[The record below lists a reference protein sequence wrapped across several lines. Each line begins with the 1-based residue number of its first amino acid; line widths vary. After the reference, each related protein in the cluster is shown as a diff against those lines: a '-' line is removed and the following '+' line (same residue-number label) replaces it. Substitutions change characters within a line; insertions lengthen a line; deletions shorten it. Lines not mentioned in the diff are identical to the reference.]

1 MSRNEQ
7 QNEQAREARR
17 EQIRKEALRQFALQG
32 LGTTRIQ
39 DIAKGVGMAQGLL
52 YHYYPSKEAIYLDLV
67 REALDMTIRAAEG
80 VRDMKATAREKIE
93 YSLRELVCT
102 IGRSA
107 RFTQTCSLN
116 AQIPSVLALTE
127 EERAEISD
135 KKQAPYRIVAD
146 IMRQGQRE
154 GSVVDGEA
162 NTLAI
167 LFWSCVNG
175 LAIYRVTHA
184 YDGPLPDY
192 HTIAAM
198 FLKDC
203 GEN

>member
-1 MSRNEQ
+1 MPRNEQ

-39 DIAKGVGMAQGLL
+39 DIAIGVGMAQGLL

-67 REALDMTIRAAEG
+67 REALDITIRAAES
-80 VRDMKATAREKIE
+80 VRDMKTTAREKIE
-93 YSLRELVCT
+93 YSLRELVST
-102 IGRSA
+102 IGRSD

-127 EERAEISD
+127 EERAEIRD

-154 GSVVDGEA
+154 GSVVDGDA
-162 NTLAI
+162 DSLAM
-167 LFWSCVNG
+167 LFWSCING
-175 LAIYRVTHA
+175 LAIYRVMYA
-184 YDGPLPDY
+184 YDGPLPDFRV
-192 HTIAAM
+192 IAAM
-198 FLKDC
+198 FLKNCKDD
-203 GEN
+203 